1 MGRTLGCKG
10 QLRVSAQRWDSET
23 GSGNAE
29 YVTQLEGEEVVGLEG
44 QMESVEEGLECY
56 AKELQTTWWAEAGFP
71 KDRKIK
77 NQQPT

>member
-1 MGRTLGCKG
+1 MGRTKGYKG
-10 QLRVSAQRWDSET
+10 QVRVSAQRWDSET

-29 YVTQLEGEEVVGLEG
+29 YITQLEGEEVIGLEG

-56 AKELQTTWWAEAGFP
+56 AKVQTTWWAEAGFP

-77 NQQPT
+77 NQQLT